1 MHTATVTD
9 VWVEEELEQTNTW
22 EIHGLWFP
30 PQMRAYDRACGNGVA
45 FCCCCLIWRKRE
57 KEWETQTLAGKK
69 TTITTLM
76 CVCVG
81 PESFRSKLSEL
92 SIAAYR
98 CKTNNFLPCFH
109 ADLYT
114 QFRLTAS
121 LASAHTRTRHMHGPN
136 ANVLQMDFL
145 NQTYISFL
153 V

>member
-1 MHTATVTD
+1 MRDTD
-9 VWVEEELEQTNTW
+9 AGGKEDN
-22 EIHGLWFP
+22 H
-30 PQMRAYDRACGNGVA
+30 YDSDV
-45 FCCCCLIWRKRE
+45 
-57 KEWETQTLAGKK
+57 
-69 TTITTLM
+69 

-81 PESFRSKLSEL
+81 PESLRSKLSEL